1 MNIYEKLNLIQK
13 ELKVPKKHNNDFGG
27 FKYRSCEDILDTI
40 KPICEKYKT
49 TLMITD
55 RPMLIGEWHYIEA
68 KVLLIDNEKTDD
80 FITITASAREPPE
93 KTKMDLMQLSG
104 ATSSYARKYA
114 LGGMFLIDD
123 SKDVDSNEFQK
134 QKEKDFDENK
144 KISKKQVDALNM
156 AISNANL
163 QEVYVLDVLTK
174 YHYYNI
180 ADIKIKDYAKIVEDL
195 RKGANQ

>member
-1 MNIYEKLNLIQK
+1 MNIYEKLTLIQE

-40 KPICEKYKT
+40 KPICKKYNT
-49 TLMITD
+49 TLLITD
-55 RPMLIGEWHYIEA
+55 RPILVGEWHYIEA
-68 KVLLIDNEKTDD
+68 KVLLLDNEKTDD
-80 FITITASAREPPE
+80 FITTTASAREPLE

-123 SKDVDSNEFQK
+123 AKDADSNEFQK
-134 QKEKDFDENK
+134 QKDFDEDK
-144 KISKKQVDALNM
+144 KISKKQVDALKM
-156 AISNANL
+156 AIDNKNL
-163 QEVYVLDVLTK
+163 QEVYVLDILTK

-180 ADIKIKDYAKIVEDL
+180 SDIKIKDYAKIVEEL

>member
-1 MNIYEKLNLIQK
+1 MSIYDKLAWIQRD
-13 ELKVPKKHNNDFGG
+13 LKVPKKHNNDFGG

-55 RPMLIGEWHYIEA
+55 KPILIGDWHYIEA
-68 KVLLIDNEKTDD
+68 KVVLFDNEKTDD
-80 FITITASAREPPE
+80 FVMTTACAREPLE

-123 SKDVDSNEFQK
+123 SKDADSNEFQK
-134 QKEKDFDENK
+134 QKDFDEDK

-156 AISNANL
+156 AISKANL
-163 QEVYVLDVLTK
+163 QEVYVLDILTK

-180 ADIKIKDYAKIVEDL
+180 ADIKIKDYAKIVDEL